1 MVADKI
7 PPRDFQVRK
16 FGRVR
21 IQCKYFN
28 LKLKKKILHFLKI
41 YEVFHELNVNKNN
54 GIIWQEKYIEKWKQR

>member
-54 GIIWQEKYIEKWKQR
+54 GII